1 MTTQGPGPVDLN
13 QDNGNAYDL
22 LAEDHDE
29 GHRWAFGT
37 GFTDPLEGVDTS
49 VPDGLDPGALV
60 RFCLALGDDA
70 LIYSHRLQQWVTRLP
85 ELEEETAVANIALDL
100 LGQARLLLARAG
112 GIVGQ
117 TEDQL
122 AFFREEKEFR
132 NVRLAEHTD
141 RDFAELVVR
150 LLLFSTWR
158 LALFERLAGVEE
170 APGTGD
176 PVLAAI
182 AAKGVNELAY
192 HRDYA
197 AGWVVRLGDGTA
209 LSHEKA
215 QAALDVLWPLAGEL
229 FRPDPD
235 ALAVVPG
242 GIGEPAAFDAVLDTV
257 LAAAGLDRPAAAPL
271 APVGGRTGRD
281 GVHTEAM
288 GYILAELQSVARAY
302 PDATW

>member
-1 MTTQGPGPVDLN
+1 MSTPDLGPAGLDRLEPGTAD
-13 QDNGNAYDL
+13 GNAYDL
-22 LAEDHDE
+22 LAEEHDD

-37 GFTDPLEGVDTS
+37 GFTDPLDGVDTS

-70 LIYSHRLQQWVTRLP
+70 LIYSHRLQQWVARLP

-132 NVRLAEHTD
+132 NVRLAEHAD

-150 LLLFSTWR
+150 LLMFSTWR
-158 LALFERLAGVEE
+158 LALFEELAT
-170 APGTGD
+170 APD

-197 AGWVVRLGDGTA
+197 ASWVVRLGDGTP
-209 LSHEKA
+209 LSHAKA
-215 QAALDVLWPLAGEL
+215 QAALDALWPLMGEL

-235 ALAVVPG
+235 ALATVDQP
-242 GIGEPAAFDAVLDTV
+242 AFDAVLGTV
-257 LAAAGLDRPAAAPL
+257 LAAAGLDRPDAAPL
-271 APVGGRTGRD
+271 APVGGRAGRD
-281 GVHTEAM
+281 GVHTEEM

>member
-1 MTTQGPGPVDLN
+1 MSTAEMSTPEDDFA
-13 QDNGNAYDL
+13 DNPYDL
-22 LAEDHDE
+22 LGEDHDE

-70 LIYSHRLQQWVTRLP
+70 LIYSHRLQQWVAGLP

-100 LGQARLLLARAG
+100 LGQGRLLLARAG
-112 GIVGQ
+112 GIIGQ

-122 AFFREEKEFR
+122 AFFRAEKEFR
-132 NVRLAEHTD
+132 NVRLAEHAD

-150 LLLFSTWR
+150 LLMFSTWR
-158 LALFERLAGVEE
+158 LALFEPLSS
-170 APGTGD
+170 APD

-197 AGWVVRLGDGTA
+197 ASWVVRLGDGTA
-209 LSHEKA
+209 LSHAKT
-215 QAALDVLWPLAGEL
+215 QAALDTLWPLMGEL
-229 FRPDPD
+229 FYPDPD
-235 ALAVVPG
+235 ALATVDRG
-242 GIGEPAAFDAVLDTV
+242 AFDAILDTV
-257 LAAAGLDRPAAAPL
+257 LAKAGLDRPAAPPL
-271 APVGGRTGRD
+271 APVGGRAGRD

-288 GYILAELQSVARAY
+288 GYILAELQSVARAH

>member
-1 MTTQGPGPVDLN
+1 MSTPEDDFA
-13 QDNGNAYDL
+13 DNPYDL
-22 LAEDHDE
+22 LGEDHDE

-70 LIYSHRLQQWVTRLP
+70 LIYSHRLQQWVAGLP

-122 AFFREEKEFR
+122 AFFRAEKEFR
-132 NVRLAEHTD
+132 NVRLAEHAD

-150 LLLFSTWR
+150 LLMFSTWR
-158 LALFERLAGVEE
+158 LALFESLSSAVSS
-170 APGTGD
+170 GTGD

-197 AGWVVRLGDGTA
+197 ASWVVRLGDGTP
-209 LSHEKA
+209 LSHAKT
-215 QAALDVLWPLAGEL
+215 QAALDTLWPLMGEL
-229 FRPDPD
+229 FYPDPD
-235 ALAVVPG
+235 ALATVDRG
-242 GIGEPAAFDAVLDTV
+242 SFDAILDTV
-257 LAAAGLDRPAAAPL
+257 LSTAGLDRPAAPPL
-271 APVGGRTGRD
+271 APVAGRAGRD

-288 GYILAELQSVARAY
+288 GYILAELQSVARAH